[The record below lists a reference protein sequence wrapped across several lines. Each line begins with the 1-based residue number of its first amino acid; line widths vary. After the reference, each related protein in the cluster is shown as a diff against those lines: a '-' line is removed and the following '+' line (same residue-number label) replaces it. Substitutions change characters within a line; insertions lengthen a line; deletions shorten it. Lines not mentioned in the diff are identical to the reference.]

1 MHNCGIQ
8 TSNLVHTF
16 RSHYHYAASVDTS
29 VLQMSVTR
37 FIFNRPCSPRAHS
50 RHLTA
55 GVGHT
60 VRDQPQRPR
69 RPWLGHRRPGPPLGS
84 PSPGVPVTVTG
95 TLAPTGRQFLKRL
108 VAVPP
113 DWSPVEPVAAGQLA
127 GRSALNTYL
136 STKGSLPAGHWAAA
150 GNWIFHKIVAIST
163 CGTGHVSSESDCRA
177 RKHEL

>member
-1 MHNCGIQ
+1 MHNCWIR

-16 RSHYHYAASVDTS
+16 SSHYHYAASVDTS

-69 RPWLGHRRPGPPLGS
+69 RPWHRRPGPPLGS
-84 PSPGVPVTVTG
+84 PGPGRSVPVTG
-95 TLAPTGRQFLKRL
+95 TVALAPRQLWSDWLKPGWETF
-108 VAVPP
+108 AGSC
-113 DWSPVEPVAAGQLA
+113 WPVD
-127 GRSALNTYL
+127 RSKCSELEHIAR
-136 STKGSLPAGHWAAA
+136 GSLRAGNSA
-150 GNWIFHKIVAIST
+150 GNWNFHNLKFHR
-163 CGTGHVSSESDCRA
+163 GHECLLHGPCEFWVRLPDS
-177 RKHEL
+177 

>member
-1 MHNCGIQ
+1 MHNCGIR

-16 RSHYHYAASVDTS
+16 SSHYHYAASVDTS

-84 PSPGVPVTVTG
+84 PSHRAWRASDWHVGTHWQAVFEAAGGSAAWLKPGWASCCWPVGRSKCIEHILEYEGVTPG
-95 TLAPTGRQFLKRL
+95 RPLGRGRQL
-108 VAVPP
+108 
-113 DWSPVEPVAAGQLA
+113 D
-127 GRSALNTYL
+127 L
-136 STKGSLPAGHWAAA
+136 S
-150 GNWIFHKIVAIST
+150 
-163 CGTGHVSSESDCRA
+163 
-177 RKHEL
+177 

>member
-1 MHNCGIQ
+1 MHNCGIR

-16 RSHYHYAASVDTS
+16 HSHYHYAASVDTL

-84 PSPGVPVTVTG
+84 PSPGVPVTG
-95 TLAPTGRQFLKRL
+95 TLAPTGRQFWSGRSQYRL
-108 VAVPP
+108 TEARLRNICRLLLAG
-113 DWSPVEPVAAGQLA
+113 WPVEVQWTH
-127 GRSALNTYL
+127 SL
-136 STKGSLPAGHWAAA
+136 STKGVTPGRPLGRGRQLDLS
-150 GNWIFHKIVAIST
+150 
-163 CGTGHVSSESDCRA
+163 
-177 RKHEL
+177 